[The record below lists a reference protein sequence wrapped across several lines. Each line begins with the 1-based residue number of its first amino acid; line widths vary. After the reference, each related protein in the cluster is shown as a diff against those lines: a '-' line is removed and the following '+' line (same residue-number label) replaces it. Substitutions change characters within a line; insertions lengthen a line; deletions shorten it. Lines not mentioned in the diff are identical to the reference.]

1 MMYFQILRQILT
13 KNQHKMEEKPCS
25 CSDKTEKVVLSCSGQ
40 SDLGELSDLV
50 ARKVRNNG
58 LRTMK
63 CLAQVAINNKSLIDS
78 LKSSNV
84 LVIDGCPIDCAK
96 KILENA
102 GLKDY
107 NYLRITDHGY
117 QKGNTTINDKTINEV
132 YALAKTY
139 I

>member
-1 MMYFQILRQILT
+1 
-13 KNQHKMEEKPCS
+13 MEEKSCS

-63 CLAQVAINNKSLIDS
+63 CLAQVAIHNKSLIDS
-78 LKSSNV
+78 LKTSNV
-84 LVIDGCPIDCAK
+84 LVVDGCPIDCAK
-96 KILENA
+96 KIIENA
-102 GLKDY
+102 GIKDF
-107 NYLRITDHGY
+107 NYIRITDHGY
-117 QKGNTTINDKTINEV
+117 KKGNTPINEKTMNEV
-132 YALAKTY
+132 FKLAKTY